1 MCLICVFFFFFYVV
15 KYLLFLD
22 NNNTFKFF
30 NFLPTATHILV
41 NVRGSS
47 NSKKL
52 KEDDNG

>member
-1 MCLICVFFFFFYVV
+1 MV

-41 NVRGSS
+41 NVRGNS